1 MSLSACGA
9 KKTQSKKKIELS
21 ELKEDRRIH
30 ILMDYGVKGISK
42 ISADSVSI
50 KGGEIEASGNV
61 VSEYT
66 FKEELK
72 AEKEDVEVNTDIK
85 IDEEESTE
93 SDRKRPIPLW
103 IIIVS
108 IGLFAI
114 GIRNLLNRYLRI
126 L

>member
-9 KKTQSKKKIELS
+9 KKTQSKRKAELS
-21 ELKEDRRIH
+21 ELKEDKRIH

-50 KGGEIEASGNV
+50 KGGEIKASGNV

-72 AEKEDVEVNTDIK
+72 AEKEDVEVNTDINVV
-85 IDEEESTE
+85 EEESTE

-108 IGLFAI
+108 ACLFAI

>member
-1 MSLSACGA
+1 
-9 KKTQSKKKIELS
+9 
-21 ELKEDRRIH
+21 
-30 ILMDYGVKGISK
+30 MDYGVKGVSK